1 MENTSLLGLVAAL
14 LALAVIVGLMLLFP
28 KRPAR
33 GRGRD
38 DGGAS
43 PDDPAGAPVS
53 ASSWPGFYY
62 SPAPGE
68 LEEAKEIVQLYPD
81 DVPAAE
87 PSDVDTVVSSDDPE
101 KLRQSLI
108 SILSIGMQ
116 VVDRH
121 GRPLTTAE
129 IDRFIEERRSREQA
143 REGYSLKDR
152 EDKEEK
158 EAAKAAVPSQQPAEE
173 PGKPQERPGR
183 YAESLSRL
191 SALRANMAEA
201 AGKN

>member
-1 MENTSLLGLVAAL
+1 MESTSLLGLVAAL

-28 KRPAR
+28 KRPPR

-62 SPAPGE
+62 SPVPGE
-68 LEEAKEIVQLYPD
+68 LEEAKDIVQLYPD

-143 REGYSLKDR
+143 REGRSLKDR
-152 EDKEEK
+152 EEKEGK

-173 PGKPQERPGR
+173 PAKEQGR